1 MSGHPVAKRRKRMQ
15 ETQVSEQTSRRS
27 GRLSYKWVVLIVAV
41 IGTFMSALDQTI
53 VNIAIPQIQ
62 NAFGA
67 DIHLVQWVFTGYIL
81 TQGVGTPTTAFF
93 SDTLGLKRFYIACIA
108 LFTISS
114 TLCEV
119 RPELR
124 PRFDLAGFL
133 FVAVGMAA
141 ILYALSQ
148 AGTEGWGSTTVLGFL
163 CGSLLALGI
172 FVAIELHLTS
182 RGGQPLLDLRLF
194 SNSAFSSVT
203 FPGLLII
210 GFANWQLSF
219 ITLHT
224 PYWWLQVLLMLRG
237 TALGLAI
244 QPLGVV
250 AMSEIRQAHL
260 PLASAMMTV
269 ARSIAS
275 SLGIAVLTTLV
286 QTHSKVHY
294 SHLAEQVTATSPLGH
309 LLPRISAF
317 FMAHG
322 ASAEAARRA
331 ALQVIAGLVQRQAT
345 VLAIQDAFFFAAI
358 FVGAALIATLLVRE
372 KRELTRRSHGM
383 GAPAEGVEEEL
394 SASPDKAVEVL

>member
-1 MSGHPVAKRRKRMQ
+1 M
-15 ETQVSEQTSRRS
+15 
-27 GRLSYKWVVLIVAV
+27 
-41 IGTFMSALDQTI
+41 
-53 VNIAIPQIQ
+53 
-62 NAFGA
+62 
-67 DIHLVQWVFTGYIL
+67 
-81 TQGVGTPTTAFF
+81 
-93 SDTLGLKRFYIACIA
+93 
-108 LFTISS
+108 
-114 TLCEV
+114 
-119 RPELR
+119 
-124 PRFDLAGFL
+124 
-133 FVAVGMAA
+133 
-141 ILYALSQ
+141 
-148 AGTEGWGSTTVLGFL
+148 
-163 CGSLLALGI
+163 ALGI

-194 SNSAFSSVT
+194 SNSAFSSATFASMLVFFVMFGGLLLIPIYLQNLRGLSAFQAGLILLPQALVSMVAMIAGGRLVDLIGAKAVT
-203 FPGLLII
+203 IPGLLII